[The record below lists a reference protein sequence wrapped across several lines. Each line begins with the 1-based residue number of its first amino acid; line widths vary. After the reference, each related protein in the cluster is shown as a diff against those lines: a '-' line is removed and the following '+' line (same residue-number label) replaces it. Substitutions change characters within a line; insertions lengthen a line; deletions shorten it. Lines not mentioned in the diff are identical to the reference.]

1 MKKVTAFVL
10 SGSLIFGI
18 SGCSS
23 SDNSEA
29 LTANCEILVP
39 VYESWNAGTESV
51 DSVISAAKRVLAD
64 YGENVPNSGRDDDNA
79 SDAEKLYYVA
89 LDIASYYSSVVSL
102 GATASPGSPNH
113 MGRIEAVCS

>member
-1 MKKVTAFVL
+1 MKNIIGLLASALLV
-10 SGSLIFGI
+10 SGI
-18 SGCSS
+18 SGCASS
-23 SDNSEA
+23 ENSEA
-29 LTANCEILVP
+29 ITANCEILVP
-39 VYESWNAGTESV
+39 VYESWNAGNESV

-64 YGENVPNSGRDDDNA
+64 YGEKVPNSGRDDDNA
-79 SDAEKLYYVA
+79 SDAEKLYYIA